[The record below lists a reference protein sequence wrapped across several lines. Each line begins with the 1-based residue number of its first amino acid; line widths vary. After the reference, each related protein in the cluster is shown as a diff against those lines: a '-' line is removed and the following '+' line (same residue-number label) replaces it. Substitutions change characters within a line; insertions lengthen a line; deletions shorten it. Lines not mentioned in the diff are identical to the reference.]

1 MGALVFVLK
10 NVFRTDFLTGR
21 GVIFHTEKTVFF
33 NILPFCQMKLYQ
45 TALLFIILTGIVSAQ
60 CSDAGVC
67 SIHKQSAL
75 KKKGAVYS
83 AGYSL
88 GLSEDNNRL
97 TFHTFH
103 LGAEGYIFADTRY
116 SINIPI
122 HSITGAL
129 GSVIGLGDIVGIITV
144 RPPKSD
150 ISFSGGVRLATGND
164 DKEGLPQ
171 QYQPGLGTN
180 DLLLGLS
187 YTKQK
192 FVFAAGYQ
200 KSSGRSKNRLTELKR
215 GDDLLL
221 RMTYSDQFDESR
233 DYAISLLYINHLT
246 EMNAVSFMTP
256 APSSAKFYVNVNGSD
271 QKQLN
276 LLLQAGWVL
285 DKDTR
290 MVIEGAFPFFKREIN
305 LDGLSRAFTLATSIH
320 FAY

>member
-1 MGALVFVLK
+1 MKIFQTAISLL
-10 NVFRTDFLTGR
+10 FLTG
-21 GVIFHTEKTVFF
+21 
-33 NILPFCQMKLYQ
+33 
-45 TALLFIILTGIVSAQ
+45 LLSAQ

-67 SIHKQSAL
+67 SIHKQSSL
-75 KKKGAVYS
+75 KKKGAAYS

-103 LGAEGYIFADTRY
+103 LGAEGFILSDTRY

-122 HSITGAL
+122 RGITGAL
-129 GSVIGLGDIVGIITV
+129 GSVIGLGDILAMVTV

-150 ISFSGGVRLATGND
+150 FSFSGGVRLATGND
-164 DKEGLPQ
+164 NQGGLPQ
-171 QYQPGLGTN
+171 AYQPGLGTN
-180 DLLLGLS
+180 DLLLGIG

-192 FVFAAGYQ
+192 FLFAAGYQ
-200 KSSGRSKNRLTELKR
+200 RSTGRSKNRLTELKR
-215 GDDLLL
+215 GDDLLF
-221 RMTYSDQFDESR
+221 RMTYSDQYDETR
-233 DYAISLLYINHLT
+233 DYSISLLYINHLT
-246 EMNAVSFMTP
+246 EMNVVSFMTP
-256 APSSAKFYVNVNGSD
+256 FPSYAKTYVNVNGSN

-290 MVIEGAFPFFKREIN
+290 IVIEGAFPFFKREIN